1 LRKEQKRASV
11 ATDSLVHYGCSNGI
25 ALRLVTNGFL
35 PATAG
40 GSGKGF
46 NMDNI
51 DIKQL
56 ADVFYILAVA
66 LQQGDAMVS
75 SGALVHVQRQI
86 EKILTP
92 E

>member
-1 LRKEQKRASV
+1 
-11 ATDSLVHYGCSNGI
+11 
-25 ALRLVTNGFL
+25 
-35 PATAG
+35 
-40 GSGKGF
+40 
-46 NMDNI
+46 MDNI